1 MEHKLK
7 SGFNIKVFL
16 CFVLFAVFLSV
27 TGIRESY
34 AVDTYANINTN
45 ASIKKIEKKLD
56 KALSDISS
64 LKTQEANNQSNYFS
78 NIKLLGTIATSYTYN
93 LAKPDGYNGNY
104 GDNWQSDGFT
114 VNNAD
119 ITLRRSPGNSFTPY
133 GVGFHVSIDFGQNIQ
148 FYKAYYGNKSYF
160 TQSFQ
165 DRTPYDVRKA
175 YIDINLPVGN
185 GLDIHIGKESELLGF
200 EAFNPIRSWNNTYS
214 LLTAVEPATLTGVFL
229 TYNFIP
235 VLTSTLGIANTIN
248 SVVPVDNLPVI
259 ELNESY
265 AALGTLTF
273 NGGFI
278 YGANSYVVADKTLYR
293 DNLNKSFYSYVDAVY
308 SPTNDWSFAADY
320 ELGLGGGI
328 NNSVLSDNGI
338 TPGSVT
344 YPTLIK
350 TSASTY
356 SKSRFYGIAGYVHH
370 QHNYS
375 FGQVAETLR
384 EVWAYDQNGLWEAA
398 SIPGIGNH
406 YTDSTLTFA
415 YLPSFKGFKNI
426 QFRFE
431 FEHQAAN
438 HNVYFNSEGVPAHSQ
453 QNTLNLMVLYSF

>member
-7 SGFNIKVFL
+7 SGFKIKVLL
-16 CFVLFAVFLSV
+16 CLVLFAVFLSV
-27 TGIRESY
+27 TGVRESY
-34 AVDTYANINTN
+34 AADAYANTNTN
-45 ASIKKIEKKLD
+45 ASIKKIENKLN
-56 KALSDISS
+56 KALSDISA
-64 LKTQEANNQSNYFS
+64 LKTQETANQSNYFS
-78 NIKLLGTIATSYTYN
+78 NIQLLGTIVASYTYN

-119 ITLRRSPGNSFTPY
+119 ITLRRSPGDSSTPY

-160 TQSFQ
+160 TQPFQ

-175 YIDINLPVGN
+175 YININLPVGN

-235 VLTSTLGIANTIN
+235 ALTSTLGIANTIN

-265 AALGTLTF
+265 AALSTLTL

-278 YGANSYVVADKTLYR
+278 YGANSYVVVDKTLYR
-293 DNLNKSFYSYVDAVY
+293 DNVNKSFYSYVDAVY
-308 SPTNDWSFAADY
+308 SPTSNWSFVLDY
-320 ELGLGGGI
+320 ELGLGGGVNRSI
-328 NNSVLSDNGI
+328 YTQNNL
-338 TPGSVT
+338 TP
-344 YPTLIK
+344 PTPVQ
-350 TSASTY
+350 STY
-356 SKSRFYGIAGYVHH
+356 GKSRFNGVAAYIHH
-370 QHNYS
+370 ERNYA
-375 FGQVAETLR
+375 FGQVAETVR
-384 EVWAYDQNGLWEAA
+384 EVWAHDYNGLWEAT
-398 SIPGIGNH
+398 SIPGVGNS
-406 YTDSTLTFA
+406 YTDSTVTFA

-431 FEHQAAN
+431 LEHQAAN
-438 HNVYFNSEGVPAHSQ
+438 HNVYLNSKGVPAHSQ